1 MEAPSCDHECQHSA
15 EGRRVDP
22 CWSPHCTKF
31 SCHLCTLKFF
41 SSLPEP
47 EQKEGSF
54 WTEQNS
60 FRLCRSHADRFSPK
74 ESYAPPE
81 KASISPVMVP
91 IEEAIDLISSC
102 SDLSESPYEPDSSEN
117 PLRTPTKGA
126 APRSGSACSTP
137 NRFPYQVDPS
147 PLPSPGGNNSG
158 RNHRRRRRHNKKSS
172 PLSPP
177 P

>member
-54 WTEQNS
+54 WSEQNS

-102 SDLSESPYEPDSSEN
+102 SDLSESPYEPDSSE
-117 PLRTPTKGA
+117 TPFAHPPKA
-126 APRSGSACSTP
+126 LPPEVRAPALHLIS
-137 NRFPYQVDPS
+137 S
-147 PLPSPGGNNSG
+147 PIRKILALCPPPGGTTAVAIIDVVDVTT
-158 RNHRRRRRHNKKSS
+158 KSR
-172 PLSPP
+172 LLFPP